1 MFLLKVGRMKAYLV
15 SACLVVWFVFSGCDP
30 LRKLAGRPTSKEI
43 ETKREAIVRADSM
56 AHAARMD
63 SLHAIEKELSDS
75 LAALDSAV
83 QTALQMGKSGLQ
95 ERGTVLNPAKLGGLF
110 GTKLDYRY
118 YVVVG
123 AFAARSN
130 AEKLLSTVN
139 GAGYTATLIS
149 FRNGLTA
156 VGACQTDNLNYAFKC
171 LDKIRE
177 ESFCPPD
184 AWILVNE

>member
-1 MFLLKVGRMKAYLV
+1 MKAHLLPALAVALV
-15 SACLVVWFVFSGCDP
+15 LLTGCDA

-43 ETKREAIVRADSM
+43 EAKKEAIAEAELL
-56 AHAARMD
+56 AHRARMD
-63 SLHAIEKELSDS
+63 SLHNVEKELSDS

-83 QTALQMGKSGLQ
+83 REAVSMGKSGLQ
-95 ERGTVLNPAKLGGLF
+95 ERGTFLNPSKLGGLF

-118 YVVVG
+118 YIVVG

-130 AEKLLSTVN
+130 AEKLLGTVQE
-139 GAGYTATLIS
+139 AGYTGTLIS

-156 VGACQTDNLNYAFKC
+156 IGTCQTDNLNYAYKC

-177 ESFCPPD
+177 EAFCPPD
-184 AWILVNE
+184 VWILVNE